1 MERNIIFKRNET
13 KRTKFG
19 RKWEFADKIARFH
32 GLLFA
37 ITLRIRMAFV
47 FHRFLLF
54 CQLFTMNRLQIGQY
68 IGKTN
73 GHYTIQLQKYALF
86 HFSDP

>member
-1 MERNIIFKRNET
+1 
-13 KRTKFG
+13 
-19 RKWEFADKIARFH
+19 
-32 GLLFA
+32 
-37 ITLRIRMAFV
+37 MAFV

-68 IGKTN
+68 IDKTN